1 MHKSLEHVTID
12 SGFIYDPNE
21 VREIRIN
28 TSEYRQWKA
37 SQNRK
42 NLIRRTR
49 LKAVKRAKRRYA
61 CENTDNAVPST
72 EENITKFEVP
82 EVFSF
87 INNPVGTTRFFEE
100 LTHFITAKE
109 NFGRRLFIDLAQIEI
124 LTIDALMYLLA
135 IINNISRNIKN
146 NFRFVGNIPN
156 NPAIKELIKTSGFYK
171 FVQYYGDEPLAR
183 DADNIQIVS
192 SDKVVTNLAKQISD
206 FSSAKGGLTRSACQ
220 FLYNM
225 MIELMSNAHNHAYNE
240 KDSILYPRWYCFA
253 EHVGSENTIAFTFM
267 DTGEGIPSTVN
278 KRFYEQL
285 DVLKLL
291 GDDKYVI
298 SALKGELRS
307 ETRKYYR
314 GKGLPKVFESC
325 KKGQIKNMRII
336 SNKADVTVSGESIS
350 SCELPVSLKGTLF
363 YWQIDLSELAEVV

>member
-1 MHKSLEHVTID
+1 MRK
-12 SGFIYDPNE
+12 
-21 VREIRIN
+21 IRIN

-37 SQNRK
+37 NQNKK

-49 LKAVKRAKRRYA
+49 LKAIKRAKRRCVYPTA
-61 CENTDNAVPST
+61 DNAVLST
-72 EENITKFEVP
+72 EENVTKFEVP
-82 EVFSF
+82 AAFSF
-87 INNPVGTTRFFEE
+87 INNPDGTTSFFEK
-100 LTHFITAKE
+100 LTHFITEKE
-109 NFGRRLFIDLAQIEI
+109 NFGRKLFIDLAQIEI

-135 IINNISRNIKN
+135 IINNISRNIKK

-156 NPAIKELIKTSGFYK
+156 DPAIKALIENSGFYK
-171 FVQYYGDEPLAR
+171 FVQYYGDKPLSR

-192 SDKVVTNLAKQISD
+192 SDKVVTSLAKQISD
-206 FSSAKGGLTRSACQ
+206 FSSTKGGLTRSSCQ

-240 KDSILYPRWYCFA
+240 KDSILHPRWYCFA
-253 EHVGSENTIAFTFM
+253 EHVDSENIIAFTFM

-278 KRFYEQL
+278 KRFYERL
-285 DVLKLL
+285 DLWKLR

-298 SALKGELRS
+298 SALKGELRT
-307 ETRKYYR
+307 ETKKYYR
-314 GKGLPKVFESC
+314 GKGLPKVLESC

-336 SNKADVTVSGESIS
+336 SNKADVTVSGNSIVS
-350 SCELPVSLKGTLF
+350 RELPVSLKGTLF